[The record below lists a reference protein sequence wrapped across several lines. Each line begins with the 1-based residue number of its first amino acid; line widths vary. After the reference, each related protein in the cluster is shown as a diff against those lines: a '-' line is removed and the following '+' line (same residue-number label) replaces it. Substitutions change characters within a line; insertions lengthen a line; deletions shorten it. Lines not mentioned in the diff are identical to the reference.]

1 MDELLDIVDGSDQ
14 TTGQTKS
21 KEAIHRDGDYHRAA
35 HMWIYNDSRE
45 ILFQL
50 RSHTKDLFPG
60 LWDITGG
67 HVGAGETYIGA
78 AVRELQEELGI
89 AADPADL
96 ELLFNQR
103 DPVVQRE
110 FQQVFLLR
118 YDGGLQTLELQE
130 EEVLDAR
137 FFTIKDLRDLLS
149 DKDRRRIFCPVHEYY
164 LNVIDMIEQR
174 L

>member
-1 MDELLDIVDGSDQ
+1 MDELLDIVDESDQ

-21 KEAIHRDGDYHRAA
+21 KKDIHRDGDYHRAA
-35 HMWIYNDSRE
+35 HMWIYNDLGE

-50 RSHTKDLFPG
+50 RSHTKDLYPG

-67 HVGAGETYIGA
+67 HVGAGETYLGA

-89 AADPADL
+89 AASPTDL

-110 FQQVFLLR
+110 FQQVFLLG
-118 YDGGLQTLELQE
+118 YNGGIQTLRLQA

-137 FFTIKDLRDLLS
+137 FFTVQELRDQVA
-149 DKDRRRIFCPVHEYY
+149 DKDRRRIFCPVPKYY
-164 LNVIDMIEQR
+164 LNVINMIEQR